1 MGRRIL
7 DLKDVRADGWF
18 ERLGDGAPRFRDLCD
33 VLGEKVVA
41 FAIVA
46 GVRITAVAVERRQLD
61 ASLVTFSLGEG
72 EEEHQMPLGEL
83 RNRLGS
89 SLSATEVHPQTL
101 GEAPSSEEL
110 QRFIGYRYL
119 LLAPLFGIRLRELHL
134 QDDGPASVLVD
145 LGGAVDVV
153 PLEELRDLVRE
164 RVKSESRGPRP
175 ASPPF
180 SIDLDLVPKAA
191 LANERREFHRTVEL
205 LSAWPGPLSILL
217 RTREG
222 QELSRDVK
230 AALARALGLLGT
242 AHAELGN
249 GDWAEEVLRLA
260 IQWGQE
266 PGGEVTGDLFRRLGE
281 TQVRRGRPGP
291 AIGLL
296 QRALGL
302 GASRSSVLPM
312 LARAFAARDR
322 HLPAA
327 LCAEEAMALGVDD
340 DELDRIFGDATRA
353 LGGAWTKFRASV
365 AS

>member
-61 ASLVTFSLGEG
+61 SSLVTFSLGEG

-83 RNRLGS
+83 RHRLGA
-89 SLSATEVHPQTL
+89 SLSATEDHPASL
-101 GEAPSSEEL
+101 EESPSIEEL

-119 LLAPLFGIRLRELHL
+119 LLAPLFGIRLRELHVH
-134 QDDGPASVLVD
+134 DEGPSSVVVD
-145 LGGAVDVV
+145 LGGASDVV
-153 PLEELRDLVRE
+153 PLDELRELVRE
-164 RVKSESRGPRP
+164 RVRSESRGPRP

-180 SIDLDLVPKAA
+180 SIDLDLVPRAA
-191 LANERREFHRTVEL
+191 EANERREYHRTVEL

-222 QELSRDVK
+222 QELSKDVK
-230 AALARALGLLGT
+230 AALARALGLLGS

-249 GDWAEEVLRLA
+249 ADWAEEVLRLG

-281 TQVRRGRPGP
+281 TQIKRGRPGP

-302 GASRSSVLPM
+302 GAPRRSVLPV
-312 LARAFAARDR
+312 LARAFHERER

-327 LCAEEAMALGVDD
+327 LCAEEALALGLGDD
-340 DELDRIFGDATRA
+340 VLEDIFEASCAA
-353 LGGAWTKFRASV
+353 LGPAWKKFRSTV
-365 AS
+365 AA